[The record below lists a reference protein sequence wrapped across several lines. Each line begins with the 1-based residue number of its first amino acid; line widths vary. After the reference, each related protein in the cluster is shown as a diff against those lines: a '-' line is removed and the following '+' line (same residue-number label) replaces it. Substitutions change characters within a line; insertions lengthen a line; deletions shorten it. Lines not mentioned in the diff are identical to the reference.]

1 MSDNQQQQGLVYTYR
16 ASLMNHIYPLVK
28 LAWVFV
34 VAVGLFIYKSPISG
48 AVMFVSVL
56 LLALL
61 AGKIP
66 MRQIL
71 GSSKVILMLGLLL
84 MVFHFFADPGETVF
98 KLGPLSVTDNGLYQ
112 GPIFFFRLSVVV
124 LASFVLIW
132 TTDTRD
138 LMVSLTKA
146 GVPYRGAFAV
156 FLALRFLPLI
166 QREVEAVRAAHS
178 IRGKSTSSGLGHRFK
193 LWQRYIFTILINGL
207 RKAESTATSLECR
220 AFGLYP
226 TRTYVKDVTFKSVD
240 LLLILITALL
250 TTGLILAERLL

>member
-1 MSDNQQQQGLVYTYR
+1 M
-16 ASLMNHIYPLVK
+16 
-28 LAWVFV
+28 
-34 VAVGLFIYKSPISG
+34 PIRERT
-48 AVMFVSVL
+48 L
-56 LLALL
+56 
-61 AGKIP
+61 I
-66 MRQIL
+66 
-71 GSSKVILMLGLLL
+71 
-84 MVFHFFADPGETVF
+84 
-98 KLGPLSVTDNGLYQ
+98 KLGPLTITDNGLYQ

-166 QREVEAVRAAHS
+166 QREVDAVRAAHS

-207 RKAESTATSLECR
+207 RKAETTATSLECR

-226 TRTYVKDVTFKSVD
+226 TRTYVKDIHFNPWD
-240 LLLILITALL
+240 LLLIVLTVVLTA
-250 TTGLILAERLL
+250 GLIVVERIV